1 MCCITVEGDWR
12 VERDDGHVTS
22 QSVGVPVG
30 VDGEAGGRDGDLAR
44 LVLVAQLSAESQREG
59 AGTINA
65 VSSSQDV
72 GSIDQGTTTEIETV
86 NADSHL
92 PICLGRYFSYKLS
105 LSYDKVLH
113 GRFVLPREF
122 T

>member
-59 AGTINA
+59 AGTISA
-65 VSSSQDV
+65 VSSSQNV
-72 GSIDQGTTTEIETV
+72 ERVHQGTNTEIMTV
-86 NADSHL
+86 NVDGH
-92 PICLGRYFSYKLS
+92 
-105 LSYDKVLH
+105 
-113 GRFVLPREF
+113 
-122 T
+122 